1 MVSKNFFSALDD
13 SEDEGDTSKGL
24 VDVKK
29 EVISGILNEGSLHR
43 GTKIS
48 NSEGILMNERRR
60 FNNNVRSKKAGRGQ
74 PSQIREGRR
83 YYDRRSGTGRGREVR
98 KGGSG
103 PHNWGSDKCEAR
115 RAEDNPSGLQ
125 NNDDKVNSND
135 VSTDEVVDVNSKIV
149 DSGTEV
155 RETATRI
162 EETEK
167 EEKTTMTFEEFLKSK
182 TDPESELFKP
192 KEIKVVDNEFIGKF
206 AKVTP
211 KEDVLLMG
219 KGKKIRKKTNKKLEK
234 ITLDI
239 GFFSAKSTSS
249 NRRNGERDRRGV
261 NRSGYDHR
269 DRKSEV
275 TLVPKGTLN
284 SMDTMAFP
292 SL

>member
-13 SEDEGDTSKGL
+13 SEDEGDTLKGF

-29 EVISGILNEGSLHR
+29 EVINVLLNESNLDR
-43 GTKIS
+43 GKKIS

-60 FNNNVRSKKAGRGQ
+60 PNNNARNIKAGRGQ
-74 PSQIREGRR
+74 SSQIREGRR

-115 RAEDNPSGLQ
+115 RAEDYPSGLQ
-125 NNDDKVNSND
+125 DNDEKVNSID
-135 VSTDEVVDVNSKIV
+135 ASTDEAADVNSKIV
-149 DSGTEV
+149 DNGTEV
-155 RETATRI
+155 KETATRI

-167 EEKTTMTFEEFLKSK
+167 EEKTTMTLEEFLKSK

-192 KEIKVVDNEFIGKF
+192 KETKAVDNEFIGKF

-211 KEDVLLMG
+211 KEDVLMMG
-219 KGKKIRKKTNKKLEK
+219 KGKTIRKKTNKKLEK
-234 ITLDI
+234 TAVDI
-239 GFFSAKSTSS
+239 GFFSVKSLNS

-261 NRSGYDHR
+261 NRGGYDHR
-269 DRKSEV
+269 DRKSGV
-275 TLVPKGTLN
+275 SLVPKGTLN